1 MSEFKISTAV
11 LKQSA
16 DGLVGVV
23 DRLAEA
29 LTQLETKLRG
39 YGEPWGTG
47 LIGPILGELY
57 LDIHDLAMGSLE
69 ANAEVMS
76 EFADGLDGMADDLA
90 ELEEQIE
97 SGLEYFGQQFA
108 DRFPGGTP

>member
-1 MSEFKISTAV
+1 MAEFKISTPV
-11 LKQSA
+11 LKSSA

-23 DRLAEA
+23 DRLGEA
-29 LTQLETKLRG
+29 LNQLETKLRG
-39 YGEPWGTG
+39 YGAPWGTG

-57 LDIHDLAMGSLE
+57 LDIHDLAMSSLE

-76 EFADGLDGMADDLA
+76 EYADGLDGMADDLA

-97 SGLEYFGQQFA
+97 SGLDYFAQQFA
-108 DRFPGGTP
+108 DRFPGARP

>member
-1 MSEFKISTAV
+1 MSDFQISTPA
-11 LKQSA
+11 LRSSA
-16 DGLVGVV
+16 DGLVNVV

-29 LTQLETKLRG
+29 LTKLETTLKG

-47 LIGPILGELY
+47 LIGPILGDLY
-57 LDIHDLAMGSLE
+57 LNVHDLAMSTLE

-76 EFADGLDGMADDLA
+76 EYAEGLDSMAADLQ

-97 SGLEYFGQQFA
+97 SGIEHFESQFA
-108 DRFPGGTP
+108 DRFPGPR